1 MKSIKYILLFIT
13 SSILIIFACNTSTKE
28 EHSNGV
34 SIDIPSNASIDEVTY
49 LATKV
54 RPSTQQIDYQQR
66 EMLGF
71 IHFGMNTFTGKEW
84 GTGKE
89 DPMIFNPT
97 KLDADSWVK
106 TFKDAGI
113 TGVILV
119 AKHHDGFCL
128 WPSKYTKH
136 SIANCPWKN
145 GQGDIV
151 KDVAEA
157 CKKYNMKLCLYLSP
171 WDMHEKTYGTEEYN
185 DYYVHQME
193 ELLTNYGPV
202 YLFWFDGAGTV
213 NKDGKQTVPLD
224 WNRFFNRAKELQ
236 PNILLSGIKDIR
248 WVGNEAGRGHETEWC
263 VQGINGTH
271 GEFANQSDSLLGTI
285 EYLMKKEKL
294 VWYPS
299 RGGLPIRK
307 GWFYN
312 PQDNHTTKSLQYL
325 INSYFSTVGQNSNLL
340 LNLSPDTLGQIPQ
353 QDANRLIEFGNLIQ
367 EMKKTDYAKGAKV
380 TPISG
385 WSDSTPSNLIV
396 DNDPFTSWHT
406 HKNVCNAE
414 AVISLR
420 KAATINV
427 IKIQENIRD
436 YGQRVKSFA
445 IDAWIDNQWKEIKRS
460 TTIGFR
466 KMIYLPHPITTD
478 KFRVRFLDARVS
490 ISWSNFSLYFI
501 TYPIVSD
508 TIYNK
513 EYVSQSQYKISFD
526 GIIAKDNL
534 ESLKDNNPQTYWNGE
549 LSNSHEN
556 AFIFKI
562 QPQEIKGLL
571 YRPVDLK
578 DCGHIEYYTIYIS
591 NDGKTW
597 GNPIAKGRFGN
608 IQNNPVEQLVTFKKQ
623 NVRFI
628 KFVINGVTSANREIK
643 IADLMLYK

>member
-1 MKSIKYILLFIT
+1 MKTIDYISLFII
-13 SSILIIFACNTSTKE
+13 SSIFILSACTTSTKE
-28 EHSNGV
+28 NNSNGI
-34 SIDIPSNASIDEVTY
+34 SIDIPSNASVDEVTY

-71 IHFGMNTFTGKEW
+71 IHFGINTFTGKEW

-89 DPMIFNPT
+89 DPKIFNPT

-128 WPSKYTKH
+128 WPSKYTEH
-136 SIANCPWKN
+136 SIANSPWKN

-157 CKKYNMKLCLYLSP
+157 CRKYDMKLCLYLSP
-171 WDMHEKTYGTEEYN
+171 WDMHEKTYGTNEYN
-185 DYYVHQME
+185 EYYIHQME

-213 NKDGKQTVPLD
+213 DKEGIQNVPLD
-224 WNRFFNRAKELQ
+224 WDRFFSRAKELQ

-248 WVGNEAGRGHETEWC
+248 WIGNEAGKGHETEWC

-271 GEFANQSDSLLGTI
+271 GEFRNQSSPLLGTI
-285 EYLMKKEKL
+285 EYMMKKEKL

-312 PQDNHTTKSLQYL
+312 PQDDHTTKSLQYL
-325 INSYFSTVGQNSNLL
+325 INSYFSTVGQNANLL
-340 LNLSPDTLGQIPQ
+340 LNLSPDTLGRIPQ
-353 QDANRLIEFGNLIQ
+353 KDAQRLLEFGNAIK
-367 EMKKTDYAKGAKV
+367 EMKKNDYAKEAKV

-385 WSDSTPSNLIV
+385 WSGSTKSNLIV

-406 HKNVCNAE
+406 EDNVCKAE
-414 AVISLR
+414 AIISLK
-420 KAATINV
+420 KASTINV
-427 IKIQENIRD
+427 IKVQENIRD

-445 IDAWIDNQWKEIKRS
+445 IDAWLDNQWKEIKKS

-466 KMIYLPHPITTD
+466 KIIHLDRPITTD
-478 KFRVRFLDARVS
+478 KFRIRFLDARIS
-490 ISWSNFSLYFI
+490 ISWGNFSLYFLPEFENQDFI
-501 TYPIVSD
+501 CNSNYL
-508 TIYNK
+508 
-513 EYVSQSQYKISFD
+513 SQSMWKISSN
-526 GIIAKDNL
+526 GINGDKFG
-534 ESLKDNNPQTYWNGE
+534 SLKDNNPQTYWNGK
-549 LSNSHEN
+549 LTNCHEN
-556 AFIFKI
+556 AFIFET
-562 QPQEIKGLL
+562 QAQEVKGLV
-571 YRPVDLK
+571 YRPADSK
-578 DCGHIEYYTIYIS
+578 DCGHIEYCTIYIS
-591 NDGKTW
+591 NDGVKW
-597 GNPIAKGRFGN
+597 GDPVAKGRFGN
-608 IQNNPVEQLVTFKKQ
+608 IQNNPVEQTVIFKSK
-623 NVRFI
+623 NARFI
-628 KFVINGVTSANREIK
+628 KFVINGITSTDGRIK
-643 IADLMLYK
+643 ISDLMLYK